1 MFLIIFLSLPSGIS
15 DSERLGNIS
24 IAAYYCTG
32 SLDSVPYLIYTCGV
46 VLQGC
51 WRISR
56 HEPSAGRCMRCRGS
70 EHVLP
75 IVEIGSRAVV
85 YSAQATFA
93 KLLSVQ
99 VRRSDDTHS
108 MCASNVN
115 TSWLY
120 FKRDD
125 SDPKATSLFGQSGA
139 GTSQHKPSKLRGGS
153 LLVDHRDDT
162 RSSRKAQ
169 TPWPNMLLPIVE
181 VFPSNEWRL
190 MKHSLACP

>member
-1 MFLIIFLSLPSGIS
+1 M
-15 DSERLGNIS
+15 
-24 IAAYYCTG
+24 
-32 SLDSVPYLIYTCGV
+32 PYLICVCG

-56 HEPSAGRCMRCRGS
+56 HEPSAGRCMRCRG

-75 IVEIGSRAVV
+75 IVEIGSRVVV
-85 YSAQATFA
+85 YSAQAIFA
-93 KLLSVQ
+93 KLSTVQ

-108 MCASNVN
+108 MCAPSVN

-125 SDPKATSLFGQSGA
+125 LNPKATSLFGQSGA

-162 RSSRKAQ
+162 RSIRKAQ
-169 TPWPNMLLPIVE
+169 TPWPDMLLPIVE
-181 VFPSNEWRL
+181 IFPINEWRL
-190 MKHSLACP
+190 LKHSLASP